1 LTVPFEQIRNFCI
14 IAHIDHGKSTLADQL
29 LVRTGTITPREMRE
43 QVLDSMDLERERGI
57 TIKAQAVRMLY
68 QAKDG
73 KTYQLNMIDTPGHV
87 DFSYEV
93 SRALAACEGAL
104 LLADAAQGVEA
115 QTIANA
121 YLAINANLEIIPV
134 INKIDLPSADID
146 SVKNQI
152 EEAVGLDTKDILLT
166 SAKTGQGMDEILE
179 TIVRRVPP
187 PRKPQAEA
195 TRALI
200 FDSAY
205 DNFRGVVTYVR
216 VFEGELR
223 LGERIRFMKAGRD
236 YEVTELGY
244 FSPRMVPAD
253 RLRAGEVGYV
263 IASIKEIS
271 SVKVGDTVTLAQRP
285 AEKPWPG
292 YRESKPFVFS
302 GLFPCDTDEFENL
315 SVAVE
320 KINLNDAAFIAV
332 RENSEALGFGFRC
345 GFLGMLHME
354 IIQERLEREHN
365 LDLVMTCPNVG
376 YKVRLT
382 SGEELMIENPSE
394 LPDPSTIESTEEPY
408 IEGRFLLPAE
418 YVGAVMTLS
427 QGKRGTQKEM
437 SYLGKDRVML
447 TYDFPLSEIIFEFY
461 DKLKSVTRGYAS
473 FDYEFTG
480 YKPVHMVRMDIL
492 INGQA
497 VDALSTL
504 VRKEDAQIRGRQL
517 CERLRQVVPRQQY
530 EVAIQAAIGGKIM
543 ARETVKAMRKDVTS
557 KCYGGDITRKR
568 KLLEKQKAGKKRM
581 RQIGRVEIPQEAF
594 MAVLKTGE

>member
-1 LTVPFEQIRNFCI
+1 LAVPLDQIRNFSI

-29 LVRTGTITPREMRE
+29 LIRTGTISGREIRE

-68 QAKDG
+68 TARDG

-93 SRALAACEGAL
+93 SRALASCEGAL
-104 LLADAAQGVEA
+104 LLVDAAQGVEA

-121 YLAINANLEIIPV
+121 YLAIAGNLEIIPV
-134 INKIDLPSADID
+134 INKIDLPNADIAG
-146 SVKNQI
+146 VKGQI
-152 EEAVGLDTKDILLT
+152 EEALGLDAGQALLT
-166 SAKTGQGMDEILE
+166 SAKTGEGVEEVLE
-179 TIVRRVPP
+179 TIVRRIPP
-187 PRKPQAEA
+187 PRPGDGRH

-216 VFEGELR
+216 VFEGELK
-223 LGERIRFMKAGRD
+223 LGDRIFYMKTGRH

-244 FSPRMVPAD
+244 FSPSMVPCDA
-253 RLRAGEVGYV
+253 LRVGEVGYI
-263 IASIKEIS
+263 IAAIKDIS
-271 SVKVGDTVTLAQRP
+271 SVKVGDTVTLASNP
-285 AEKPWPG
+285 ALAPWPG

-302 GLFPCDTDEFENL
+302 GLFPSDTDGFEDL
-315 SVAVE
+315 AVAVE
-320 KINLNDAAFIAV
+320 KINLNDAAFVAV
-332 RENSEALGFGFRC
+332 RETSEALGFGFRC

-354 IIQERLEREHN
+354 IIQERLEREYN
-365 LDLVMTCPNVG
+365 VDLVMTCPNVG
-376 YKVRLT
+376 YKVTLT
-382 SGEELMIENPSE
+382 GGEELMVENPSE
-394 LPDPSTIESTEEPY
+394 LPDPSRIEHTDEPY
-408 IEGRFLLPAE
+408 IEGRFLLPTD
-418 YVGAVMTLS
+418 YVGAVMTLI
-427 QGKRGTQKEM
+427 QGKRGIQKEM
-437 SYLGKDRVML
+437 HYLGRDRVML
-447 TYDFPLSEIIFEFY
+447 TYEMPLSEIIFEFY

-473 FDYEFTG
+473 FDYEIIG
-480 YKPVHMVRMDIL
+480 YRPVEMVKLDIL
-492 INGQA
+492 INGQS

-504 VRKEDAQIRGRQL
+504 VRHEDAQLRGRQL
-517 CERLRQVVPRQQY
+517 CERLRKVVPRQQY
-530 EVAIQAAIGGKIM
+530 EVAIQAAIGGKII
-543 ARETVKAMRKDVTS
+543 ARETVKAMRKDVTA

>member
-1 LTVPFEQIRNFCI
+1 LSVPFEQIRNFCI

-29 LVRTGTITPREMRE
+29 LVRTGTISQREMRE

-57 TIKAQAVRMLY
+57 TIKAQAVRMLHT
-68 QAKDG
+68 AADG

-104 LLADAAQGVEA
+104 LLVDAAQGVEA

-121 YLAINANLEIIPV
+121 YLAINANLEIITV
-134 INKIDLPSADID
+134 INKIDLPSADIEG
-146 SVKNQI
+146 VKAQI
-152 EEAVGLDTKDILLT
+152 GEAVGLDAETAILT
-166 SAKTGQGMDEILE
+166 SAKTGAGVDEILAA
-179 TIVRRVPP
+179 IVGRVPP
-187 PRKPQAEA
+187 PRKPQSEQ

-216 VFEGELR
+216 VFEGELN
-223 LGERIRFMKAGRD
+223 LGNRIRFMKSARD

-244 FSPRMVPAD
+244 FSPRMVASD
-253 RLRAGEVGYV
+253 SLRAGEVGYI

-271 SVKVGDTVTLAQRP
+271 SVKVGDTVTLAGRP

-292 YRESKPFVFS
+292 YSESTPFVFA
-302 GLFPCDTDEFENL
+302 GLFPSETDDFEDL
-315 SVAVE
+315 AVAVE
-320 KINLNDAAFIAV
+320 KINLNDAAFISS
-332 RENSEALGFGFRC
+332 RETSEALGFGFRC

-354 IIQERLEREHN
+354 IIQERLEREYN

-376 YKVRLT
+376 YRVTLT
-382 SGEELMIENPSE
+382 DGEVMMIENPSD
-394 LPDPSTIESTEEPY
+394 LPSPSKIADTEEPC
-408 IEGRFLLPAE
+408 IEGRFLLPSE
-418 YVGAVMTLS
+418 FVGTVMTLV
-427 QGKRGTQKEM
+427 QGKRGIQKEM
-437 SYLGKDRVML
+437 SYLGRERVML
-447 TYDFPLSEIIFEFY
+447 TYELPLSEIIYEFY

-473 FDYEFTG
+473 FDYEFIG
-480 YKPVHMVRMDIL
+480 YKTVNMVRMDIL
-492 INGQA
+492 INGLP

-504 VRKEDAQIRGRQL
+504 VRREDAQLRGRQL
-517 CERLRQVVPRQQY
+517 CERLRKVVPRQQY

-594 MAVLKTGE
+594 MAVLRTDE